1 VIVRLK
7 SEILEPTIRQRTCL
21 SYRAAVYVTLKAN
34 SQHSSV
40 VKGSEFLAFAAKADD
55 VKTAL
60 GFVQAIRQQRPDATH
75 VCWAYKIFD
84 QYRFSDDGE
93 PGGTAGA
100 PIFRALEGSGL
111 ECVVVAVVRY
121 YGGTNLGAGGLVRA
135 YGGTAAEALRIA
147 ERLEVH
153 PRIRVSVQ
161 VGFEQMS
168 TLYKLLEDFD
178 TAGRE
183 DDFTDQGLRVQWNA
197 LETELEPLR
206 IAVRDATRGQG
217 SVGTG

>member
-1 VIVRLK
+1 MMLNR
-7 SEILEPTIRQRTCL
+7 L
-21 SYRAAVYVTLKAN
+21 SYRVYITLKSSN
-34 SQHSSV
+34 EHSTV
-40 VKGSEFLAFAAKADD
+40 VKGSEFLAFAAPAND

-60 GFVQAIRQQRPDATH
+60 EFLRDIRNRYPDATH

-100 PIFRALEGSGL
+100 PIFRALEGSKL

-121 YGGTNLGAGGLVRA
+121 YGGVNLGAGGLVRA

-153 PRIRVSVQ
+153 PRVRVNVQ
-161 VGFEQMS
+161 VGFEQMNA
-168 TLYKLLEDFD
+168 LYKLLEDFD
-178 TAGRE
+178 TTGRE
-183 DDFTDQGLRVQWNA
+183 DEFTDQGLRVQWNA
-197 LETELEPLR
+197 LETEVEPLR
-206 IAVRDATRGQG
+206 IALRDATRGQG
-217 SVGTG
+217 TVSAN

>member
-1 VIVRLK
+1 
-7 SEILEPTIRQRTCL
+7 
-21 SYRAAVYVTLKAN
+21 VYVTLKSSSEH
-34 SQHSSV
+34 SQV
-40 VKGSEFLAFAAKADD
+40 VKGSEFLAFAAPSND

-60 GFVQAIRQQRPDATH
+60 EFLQGIRNRYPDATH

-111 ECVVVAVVRY
+111 ECMVVAVVRY
-121 YGGTNLGAGGLVRA
+121 YGGVNLGAGGLVRA

-161 VGFEQMS
+161 VGFEQMNA
-168 TLYKLLEDFD
+168 LYKLLEDFD
-178 TAGRE
+178 TTGRE
-183 DDFTDQGLRVQWNA
+183 DDFTDQGLCVRFDA
-197 LETELEPLR
+197 LETEVEPLR

-217 SVGTG
+217 LVSTD

>member
-1 VIVRLK
+1 
-7 SEILEPTIRQRTCL
+7 
-21 SYRAAVYVTLKAN
+21 VYVTLKSSGEY
-34 SQHSSV
+34 SQV
-40 VKGSEFLAFAAKADD
+40 LKGSEFLAFAAPAND
-55 VKTAL
+55 VKAAL
-60 GFVQAIRQQRPDATH
+60 EFVQNIRKERPDATH

-100 PIFRALEGSGL
+100 PIFRALEGSNL

-161 VGFEQMS
+161 VGFEQMNA
-168 TLYKLLEDFD
+168 LYKLLEEFD
-178 TAGRE
+178 TTNRE
-183 DDFTDQGLRVQWNA
+183 DEFTDQGLRVQWNA
-197 LETELEPLR
+197 LESEVEPLQ

-217 SVGTG
+217 AVTRD

>member
-1 VIVRLK
+1 MMLNR
-7 SEILEPTIRQRTCL
+7 L
-21 SYRAAVYVTLKAN
+21 SYRVYITLKSSN
-34 SQHSSV
+34 EHSTV
-40 VKGSEFLAFAAKADD
+40 VKGSEFLAFAAPAND

-60 GFVQAIRQQRPDATH
+60 GFLRGIRNRYPDATH

-100 PIFRALEGSGL
+100 PIFRALEGSKL

-121 YGGTNLGAGGLVRA
+121 YGGVNLGAGGLVRA

-153 PRIRVSVQ
+153 PRVRVDVQ
-161 VGFEQMS
+161 VGFEQMNA
-168 TLYKLLEDFD
+168 LYKLLEDFD
-178 TAGRE
+178 TTGRE
-183 DDFTDQGLRVQWNA
+183 DEFTDQGLRVQWNA
-197 LETELEPLR
+197 LETEVEPLR
-206 IAVRDATRGQG
+206 IALRDATRGQG
-217 SVGTG
+217 TVSAN

>member
-1 VIVRLK
+1 
-7 SEILEPTIRQRTCL
+7 
-21 SYRAAVYVTLKAN
+21 VYVTLKAN

-40 VKGSEFLAFAAKADD
+40 VKGSEFLAFAAHAEA

-60 GFVQAIRQQRPDATH
+60 GFLQGIRQQRPDATH

-121 YGGTNLGAGGLVRA
+121 YGGVNLGAGGLVRA
-135 YGGTAAEALRIA
+135 YGGTVAEALRTA

-153 PRIRVSVQ
+153 PRIRVCVQ
-161 VGFEQMS
+161 VGFEQMNA
-168 TLYKLLEDFD
+168 LYKLLEDFD
-178 TAGRE
+178 TTGRE
-183 DDFTDQGLRVQWNA
+183 DDFTDQGLRVQFDA
-197 LETELEPLR
+197 LETEVEPLQV
-206 IAVRDATRGQG
+206 AVRDATRGQG
-217 SVGTG
+217 LVGTG

>member
-1 VIVRLK
+1 MLN
-7 SEILEPTIRQRTCL
+7 QL
-21 SYRAAVYVTLKAN
+21 SCNVYVTLKAD
-34 SQHSSV
+34 SQYSTV
-40 VKGSEFLAFAAKADD
+40 VKGSEFLAFGARADD

-60 GFVQAIRQQRPDATH
+60 EFVQGIRQQRPDATH

-121 YGGTNLGAGGLVRA
+121 YGGMNLGAGGLVRA
-135 YGGTAAEALRIA
+135 YSGTAAEALRIA

-168 TLYKLLEDFD
+168 TLYKLLENFD
-178 TAGRE
+178 TTGRE
-183 DDFTDQGLRVQWNA
+183 DDFTDQGLRVRFDA
-197 LETELEPLR
+197 LETEIEQLR
-206 IAVRDATRGQG
+206 VAVRDATRGQG
-217 SVGTG
+217 LVSTS

>member
-1 VIVRLK
+1 
-7 SEILEPTIRQRTCL
+7 
-21 SYRAAVYVTLKAN
+21 VYVTLK
-34 SQHSSV
+34 SSSEHSTV

-55 VKTAL
+55 VQTAL
-60 GFVQAIRQQRPDATH
+60 EFVQTIRQQRSDATH

-121 YGGTNLGAGGLVRA
+121 YGGVNLGAGGLVRA

-147 ERLEVH
+147 ERIEVH

-161 VGFEQMS
+161 VGFEQMN

-183 DDFTDQGLRVQWNA
+183 DDFTDQGLRVRFDA
-197 LETELEPLR
+197 LETEIEPLR
-206 IAVRDATRGQG
+206 VAVRDATRGQG
-217 SVGTG
+217 MVSTD

>member
-1 VIVRLK
+1 
-7 SEILEPTIRQRTCL
+7 
-21 SYRAAVYVTLKAN
+21 VYVTLK
-34 SQHSSV
+34 SGSEHSTV

-60 GFVQAIRQQRPDATH
+60 EFVQTIRQQRPDATH

-100 PIFRALEGSGL
+100 PIFRALEGSHL

-161 VGFEQMS
+161 VGFEQMNA
-168 TLYKLLEDFD
+168 LYKLLEEFD
-178 TAGRE
+178 TTGRE
-183 DDFTDQGLRVQWNA
+183 DEFTDQGLRVRWNA
-197 LETELEPLR
+197 LETELEPLQ
-206 IAVRDATRGQG
+206 IAVRDVTRGQG
-217 SVGTG
+217 VVSTD